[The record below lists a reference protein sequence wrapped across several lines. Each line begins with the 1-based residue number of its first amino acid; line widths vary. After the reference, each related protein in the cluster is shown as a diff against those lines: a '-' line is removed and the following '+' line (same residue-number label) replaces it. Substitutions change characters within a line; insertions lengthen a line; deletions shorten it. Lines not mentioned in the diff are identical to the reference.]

1 MTRLVAIRVDA
12 SNRLGTGHVARC
24 LTLADTLTRR
34 GATVEFVCR
43 TMTGDLHDHIEG
55 RGYRVRRLPAGTGAA
70 RSREERTPHAAWLE
84 TDWRTDAEQTVD
96 ALASAGERP
105 AWLVVDHYGLD
116 ARWQRHLR
124 PVVDRILA
132 IDDLAD
138 RPHAADVLLD
148 QNYAITG
155 NRYAALVPES
165 TRILVGPRF
174 AVVDDAYRNV
184 RAKLPPRTGR
194 CTRWVLFFGGVDLQN
209 ETAKVLTAIMTSR
222 WRAMIIDVVVGAGN
236 PHRDAIAG
244 LVRVLPHATL
254 HVQVPNLAP
263 LFAAADLAIGA
274 GGTTT
279 WERCCL
285 GVPSVLVATADNQVP
300 TLQSLSEHGYVAY
313 LGTHERVTVDDYRR
327 ALAIAHDDGRL
338 LDLARRCM
346 ALVDGRGAGRVAD
359 AMGFVEPMGSEAIN
373 HG

>member
-12 SNRLGTGHVARC
+12 SSRIGTGHVTRC
-24 LTLADTLTRR
+24 LTLADTLVRR

-43 TMTGDLHDHIEG
+43 AMAGDLHDQIEG

-70 RSREERTPHAAWLE
+70 RSREERAPHAAWLE

-96 ALASAGERP
+96 ALAPAERRP
-105 AWLVVDHYGLD
+105 AWLVVDHYALD

-124 PVVDRILA
+124 PFVGRILA

-148 QNYAITG
+148 QNLAIAG
-155 NRYAALVPES
+155 ERYAALVPRS
-165 TRILVGPRF
+165 TRVLSGPAF
-174 AVVDDAYRNV
+174 AVVDDAYREV
-184 RAKLPPRTGR
+184 RANLRPRTGE
-194 CTRWVLFFGGVDLQN
+194 CARWILFFGGVDLQN
-209 ETAKVLTAIMTSR
+209 ETTKVLTAIATSR
-222 WRAMIIDVVVGAGN
+222 WRAMTIDVVVGAGN
-236 PHRDAIAG
+236 PHREAVAEV
-244 LVRVLPHATL
+244 LRSLPHATL

-274 GGTTT
+274 GGTST

-285 GVPSVLVATADNQVP
+285 GVPSVLVATATNQVP
-300 TLQSLSEHGYVAY
+300 TLEALSEHGYVAY
-313 LGTHERVTVDDYRR
+313 LGTHDRVTVDDYRQ
-327 ALAIAHDDGRL
+327 AFAIASDAGRL
-338 LDLARRCM
+338 RDLARRCM
-346 ALVDGRGAGRVAD
+346 ALVDGKGAGRVAD
-359 AMGFVEPMGSEAIN
+359 AMGFVDPMGSEAED